1 MISIVIPTFNAD
13 LSLSATL
20 KSLENSRNSGRVQNI
35 IISDGGSVDDTEMIA
50 KNNDCFFIRG
60 AKGRG
65 KQLRKA
71 AKISSALVPLTPWL
85 LFLHADTVLQEGWEE
100 EAARFMAL
108 YPDKAGYFTFK
119 MDDASRKARLLEKL
133 VSLRNRLFAL
143 PYGDQG
149 LLIPRDVYDY
159 YEGFDGVPLM
169 EDVLLIRRLGR
180 KTLKRLYSHA
190 ITSSVRYQ
198 QGYGRR
204 IIRNFFCLTLF
215 FCGVSPA
222 RIAKIYG

>member
-1 MISIVIPTFNAD
+1 MISVVIPTFDAG

-20 KSLENSRNSGRVQNI
+20 KSLERSRNNDLVQNVV
-35 IISDGGSVDDTEMIA
+35 ISDSGSTDDTEKIA
-50 KNNDCFFIRG
+50 RNNNCFFLRG

-65 KQLRKA
+65 NQLKKG
-71 AKISSALVPLTPWL
+71 AKISSALIPCTPWL
-85 LFLHADTVLQEGWEE
+85 LFLHADTILQEGWEE
-100 EAARFMAL
+100 EAARFMNL
-108 YPDKAGYFTFK
+108 YPNKAAYFTFELN
-119 MDDASRKARLLEKL
+119 DASRKARLLEKL

-149 LLIPRDVYDY
+149 LLIPRNIYDY
-159 YEGFDGVPLM
+159 YEGFDAVPLM

-180 KTLKRLYSHA
+180 KILRRLGSRA
-190 ITSSVRYQ
+190 VTSFARYQ

-204 IIRNFFCLTLF
+204 ILRNFFCLTLF
-215 FCGVSPA
+215 FCGISPA